1 MLTHRAVHKK
11 GPDSHIHTVLCETT
25 QPPYWDPFH
34 LSLLTTVVSCGLIGP
49 HQTASLTSS
58 VITRNPP
65 SLAHCLLSLSHS
77 IPTHQHHTH
86 VCLSL
91 AFISPAY
98 WTPPLASE
106 WSFDGAA
113 PQHKSIFAPFTYY
126 HANKWFVMSVLG
138 AYNGRYRLCTL
149 QALLMGPYVSPVHFR
164 DHKSSVSLWTCPQV
178 RAKNIIIYLSFQHW
192 LNKVS
197 KREWDICTDQR
208 EGILRKYL
216 SM

>member
-1 MLTHRAVHKK
+1 MFNVRQSRRWGCVSTSIFITAAHKCKGRYECIDTGNRFFIDAYTQSPDKK
-11 GPDSHIHTVLCETT
+11 GPDSHMHTVLCETT

-65 SLAHCLLSLSHS
+65 SLAHCLLSFSHS

-106 WSFDGAA
+106 WSFDGTA

-138 AYNGRYRLCTL
+138 AYNGKYRLCTL
-149 QALLMGPYVSPVHFR
+149 QALLMGPYG
-164 DHKSSVSLWTCPQV
+164 L
-178 RAKNIIIYLSFQHW
+178 
-192 LNKVS
+192 
-197 KREWDICTDQR
+197 
-208 EGILRKYL
+208 
-216 SM
+216 